1 MTKSSEKDSVVLG
14 SNHWESSDTIK
25 EIAAS
30 AGGHLSPLQHEHLQ
44 TDVPTAVCH
53 GRVENLESRVPQQW
67 WKTVFADAMYLK
79 TDGDVVEDPEITK
92 DEVAL
97 LEADPHIREILQK
110 GSGGS
115 KDQPAKVLDL
125 CCGQGRHIIHL
136 ARQYPNLR
144 LYGHDQ
150 SSYLISLGEERT
162 AQQNLAA
169 QTSFTVGDCRK
180 IPYPDSSFD
189 LVLVM
194 GNSFGYFSDDD
205 GDRIV
210 LKEINR
216 VLVPGGRVVLDLT
229 DGRYMRENFMPRSW
243 EWIDDTC
250 FVCRERQL
258 SNDGLRLHS
267 REVVTVT
274 TQGVVRDQFYQER
287 LYSRSEMKE
296 LVEQCG
302 FIVLADEQAEE
313 DAAVITSAKELSK
326 RKEDLG
332 MMEQRLLVKAQKM
345 TVTETSPSRT
355 LGLPEHPL
363 DRRTGA
369 LTAQAA
375 KRVTITQHTPAPPP
389 FENLVVIFGDTSKP
403 CVGKFNNTWNQ
414 EDFAT
419 PQHQTVSTSPS
430 AQLGRLTRL
439 SVLDCHKTLHHT
451 LATAY
456 PAPSFVFNLCDEGF
470 DNEATQEL
478 HVPAILDMLKIPYT
492 GAGPNC
498 LAYCYDKGLVSRTAQ
513 ALGVPTPKETYF
525 FAESSA
531 KRQSIK
537 EEGENDVD
545 RLHSIITEEI
555 GYPAFIK
562 PLRGDNSLGIT
573 ATRAIVTDK
582 ENLATSLHAIV
593 HDHGINDVIV
603 QEYLSGTEYTIGMVG
618 NTGTGFH
625 FFPVLEVDYTKIIEK
640 QLPPILGFESK
651 WDPNSPYWT
660 DISFRE
666 AKGLPV
672 EVVEDIKRWCIL
684 LWERFGCRDYARFDF
699 RADIPNP
706 DDADGKGK
714 WGQRVPQVRLLEIN
728 PNPGWCWDGKL
739 AHMAKLEGIE
749 YKDLIRMVLQA
760 AWDRSSHGSESNP
773 TKP

>member
-1 MTKSSEKDSVVLG
+1 MHHDET
-14 SNHWESSDTIK
+14 T
-25 EIAAS
+25 
-30 AGGHLSPLQHEHLQ
+30 
-44 TDVPTAVCH
+44 VCY
-53 GRVENLESRVPQQW
+53 GRVENLECRVPQQW

-115 KDQPAKVLDL
+115 NDQPGIFSPTRVLDL

-136 ARQYPNLR
+136 ARQYPKLR

-162 AQQNLAA
+162 AQQNLTA

-229 DGRYMRENFMPRSW
+229 DGRYMRENFLPRSW

-274 TQGVVRDQFYQER
+274 TKGVVRDQFYQER

-302 FIVLADEQAEE
+302 FVVLADEQAEE

-332 MMEQRLLVKAQKM
+332 MMEQRLLVKARKM
-345 TVTETSPSRT
+345 TVTETKPKRT
-355 LGLPEHPL
+355 LGLPTQPL
-363 DRRTGA
+363 DRH
-369 LTAQAA
+369 TAVLPAQVA
-375 KRVTITQHTPAPPP
+375 KRVTITQNTPEPPP

-403 CVGKFNNTWNQ
+403 CVGKLNNTWNQ

-419 PQHQTVSTSPS
+419 RQNLLEVLYDFYPQ
-430 AQLGRLTRL
+430 L
-439 SVLDCHKTLHHT
+439 SEADDDASSILESHKTLHHT

-456 PAPSFVFNLCDEGF
+456 RAPSFVFNMCDEGF

-478 HVPAILDMLKIPYT
+478 HVPAILDMLKISYT

-498 LAYCYDKGLVSRTAQ
+498 LAYCYDKGLVNRTAQ
-513 ALGVPTPKETYF
+513 ALGVPTPNETYF
-525 FAESSA
+525 FAASTDVDITTT
-531 KRQSIK
+531 SILCFT
-537 EEGENDVD
+537 DVD
-545 RLHSIITEEI
+545 RLHAIITEDI
-555 GYPAFIK
+555 GFPALIK

-582 ENLATSLHAIV
+582 ESLATSLHAIV
-593 HDHGINDVIV
+593 HDHGINDVII

-666 AKGLPV
+666 AKGLPA
-672 EVVEDIKRWCIL
+672 EVVDDMKRWCIL

-699 RADIPNP
+699 RADIPEPNMSL
-706 DDADGKGK
+706 DADSKGKG
-714 WGQRVPQVRLLEIN
+714 GSRVPQVKLLEIN

-749 YKDLIRMVLQA
+749 YKDLIRMILQA
-760 AWDRSSHGSESNP
+760 AWDRSALGSESNP
-773 TKP
+773 TYP